1 MSTRI
6 EMLHE
11 VRDEDLLRAAATLA
25 RAFEHD
31 PVWARAFEGVPR
43 ETMAAWFEGPI
54 RYCREFGRVYATSER
69 LEGIAGVVP
78 GEYAR
83 MTMRRAMRAG
93 TMKMAPRMGLQL
105 MMRAPR
111 MMRMFAPLD
120 SDRKRHMGARAFT
133 YVMIVGVDPE
143 HQRQGHGGALLRAL
157 MEESDRMG
165 IPLYLETETEE
176 NRQMYEHYGFDLL
189 SEIALPVVGLPMWEM
204 LREPA
209 LSR

>member
-1 MSTRI
+1 MPTRI

-11 VRDEDLLRAAATLA
+11 VRDEDLRGAAATLA

-31 PVWARAFEGVPR
+31 PVWAKAFAGVPR
-43 ETMAAWFEGPI
+43 ETMAVWFQGPI
-54 RYCREFGRVYATSER
+54 LYCREFGRVYATSER
-69 LEGIAGVVP
+69 LEGVAGVVP
-78 GEYAR
+78 GEHAQ

-93 TMKMAPRMGLQL
+93 MMKMALRMGPQL

-120 SDRKRHMGARAFT
+120 ADRKQHMGKRAFT

-143 HQRQGHGGALLRAL
+143 HQRQGHGGTLLRAL
-157 MEESDRMG
+157 IEESDRSG
-165 IPLYLETETEE
+165 VPLYLETETED
-176 NRQMYEHYGFDLL
+176 NQRMYVHYGFQLL
-189 SEIALPVVGLPMWEM
+189 SEIALPVVGLPMWEL

-209 LSR
+209 P